1 MHHVEINE
9 VVLVH
14 CNIVNNDNQHDLG
27 ILCTC
32 CPNRSFD
39 QLLDNSLENG
49 IFSKVFNWEFSHI
62 ELCFTGQ
69 NSKLLGMEDKIN
81 IILVIN

>member
-1 MHHVEINE
+1 MHHLEINE

-49 IFSKVFNWEFSHI
+49 IFSKVFN
-62 ELCFTGQ
+62 
-69 NSKLLGMEDKIN
+69 
-81 IILVIN
+81 